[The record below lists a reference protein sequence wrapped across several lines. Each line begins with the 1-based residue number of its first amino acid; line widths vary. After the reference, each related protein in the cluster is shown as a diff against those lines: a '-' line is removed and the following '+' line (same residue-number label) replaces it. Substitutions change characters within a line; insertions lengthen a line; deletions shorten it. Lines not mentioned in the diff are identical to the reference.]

1 MTNRAQ
7 TTHRIPRGYDGTVD
21 CYVRDDAGKQDLA
34 GQTLAVTL
42 RSYQRNCTVA
52 NLGAS
57 QSEPG
62 LVTFT
67 VPDSLVSAKLPETLY
82 RFDVAA
88 DGVPV
93 YEAMLEIV

>member
-1 MTNRAQ
+1 MTNRQQ
-7 TTHRIPRGYDGTVD
+7 TTHRITRGYDGSVE
-21 CYVRDDAGKQDLA
+21 CYVRDDAGKKDLSA
-34 GQTLAVTL
+34 STLAVTL

-52 NLGAS
+52 SADAS
-57 QSEPG
+57 QSATG

-67 VPDSLVSAKLPETLY
+67 VTDALMDSKLPETLY

-93 YEAMLEIV
+93 YEAKLEIV

>member
-1 MTNRAQ
+1 MTTRQQ

-21 CYVRDDAGKQDLA
+21 CYVRDEAGKKDLA
-34 GQTLAVTL
+34 ASTLAVTL

-52 NLGAS
+52 SVDAS
-57 QSEPG
+57 QSEAG
-62 LVTFT
+62 MVTFT
-67 VPDSLVSAKLPETLY
+67 VPDSLVSAKLPKTLY

>member
-7 TTHRIPRGYDGTVD
+7 TTHRITRGYDGTVS
-21 CYVRDDAGKQDLA
+21 CYVRDDDGKQDLT

-52 NLGAS
+52 DVDAS
-57 QSEPG
+57 QSATG
-62 LVTFT
+62 LVTFI
-67 VPDSLVSAKLPETLY
+67 VSDSLVSAKLPETLY

-88 DGVPV
+88 NGAPV
-93 YEAMLEIV
+93 YEAILEIV

>member
-1 MTNRAQ
+1 VSNRAQ
-7 TTHRIPRGYDGTVD
+7 TTHRIPRGYDGTVV

-52 NLGAS
+52 DVDAT
-57 QSEPG
+57 QDEVG
-62 LVTFT
+62 LVTFP
-67 VPDSLVSAKLPETLY
+67 VSDSLIDSKLPETLY

-88 DGVPV
+88 NGVPV
-93 YEAMLEIV
+93 YEAILEIV